1 MIQIKK
7 IKPLYNSIVTT
18 MEAYDK
24 DIFENGLIV
33 ATQGTLKEYQKVISV
48 GDSVRNIKE
57 GDLVKVNPMRYAL
70 KKYED
75 GSLKDGV
82 ITENPV
88 VKYQFN
94 TVIVDN
100 KPCLI
105 LLDRDIDYVVEEY
118 EEKEDQEPK
127 LFVPEKKIKA

>member
-118 EEKEDQEPK
+118 EKKEDQEPK

>member
-1 MIQIKK
+1 
-7 IKPLYNSIVTT
+7 